1 MNIQKLNIQERG
13 DYGKTAAG
21 IKIQQGNYKI

>member
-1 MNIQKLNIQERG
+1 MNIQTVNIQERG
-13 DYGKTAAG
+13 DYGKYAAG